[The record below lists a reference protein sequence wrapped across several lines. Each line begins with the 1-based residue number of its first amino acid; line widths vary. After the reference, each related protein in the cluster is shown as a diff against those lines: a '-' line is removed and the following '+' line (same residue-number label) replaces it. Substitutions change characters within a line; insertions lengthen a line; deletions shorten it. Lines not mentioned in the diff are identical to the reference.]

1 LTSDIDFFLRAT
13 LEKADATSSASRAF
27 EFGSL
32 EISRQDLSK
41 PDQIVQL
48 GPKPNRIDLLTAISG
63 VPFEG
68 AWAGRC
74 TGNID
79 GIPVQFI
86 GRVELLHNK
95 ESTGG
100 PKHLSDAAELRKWDT
115 KQ

>member
-1 LTSDIDFFLRAT
+1 MAV
-13 LEKADATSSASRAF
+13 SRAF

-63 VPFEG
+63 VHFEG
-68 AWAGRC
+68 ALAGRC

-86 GRVELLHNK
+86 GRVELLRNK
-95 ESTGG
+95 ESTGR
-100 PKHLSDAAELRKWDT
+100 PKDLGDADELRKRDPKT
-115 KQ
+115 